1 MGMPFA
7 EMLRFESWNG
17 REMDGD
23 FFSLAMYAG
32 LLVTVGF
39 AALALA
45 AVFGEP
51 GRRRRAKLAPYES
64 GKDLLTPS
72 RTRFAV
78 HFYLVAILFV
88 LFDIETIFLIPWAV
102 VYRELGVY
110 GLVEV
115 GIFVGVLTFGLVY
128 AWKRGVLDW
137 DSSSS

>member
-1 MGMPFA
+1 
-7 EMLRFESWNG
+7 
-17 REMDGD
+17 MDGD
-23 FFSLAMYAG
+23 FFSLGLYAG
-32 LLVTVGF
+32 LLLTIGL
-39 AALALA
+39 AALALT
-45 AVFGEP
+45 AVLGEP
-51 GRRRRAKLAPYES
+51 GRRRRAKLQPYES
-64 GKDLLTPS
+64 GKDLLSSS
-72 RTRFAV
+72 RNHFSV

-102 VYRELGVY
+102 IYRELGVF